1 MRAVLMT
8 AAGGPEVLEVADLPE
23 PQITG
28 ERDVKVRLRA
38 AGINPVDYKLRSGG
52 TIGGSLPVVLGVD
65 GAGVVEAI
73 GPAVTRFK
81 NGDEVYFVDGGY
93 GPTPGTYQEVK
104 IVDER
109 LLARKPERLSF
120 VEAAAA
126 PLVTITA
133 WEALRGRARVERG
146 QRVLVQAGAGGVGHM
161 AVQIARLAGARVAT
175 TVSPGPK
182 TELAS
187 SLGAELCIDYT
198 REDVAAKLRAW
209 TGTDGAD
216 VVHDTVGGKTFT
228 ACFELVRP
236 YGDLVSNVESPWE
249 DAAIEA
255 MHNRNLRVSFTWMPA
270 ARSSAGSRSGNA
282 SAGFSSRPPLTSTRA
297 SCESRSAPPS
307 RCRRQPTRTARS
319 RRARSSARRYSS
331 SAPNRPGPVAPLGQ
345 TTGPSA
351 GHRHTVPTVTTRNK
365 PDGERG

>member
-1 MRAVLMT
+1 METSGDGGRHMRAVLMT
-8 AAGGPEVLEVADLPE
+8 AVGGPGVLQVAELPE
-23 PQITG
+23 PHLTG

-38 AGINPVDYKLRSGG
+38 AGINPVDYKLRSSG
-52 TIGGSLPVVLGVD
+52 TIGGSLPVVLGID
-65 GAGVVEAI
+65 GSGVVEST
-73 GPAVTRFK
+73 GSAVTRFK
-81 NGDEVYFVDGGY
+81 EGDEVYFVDGGY

-120 VEAAAA
+120 AEAAAA

-133 WEALRGRARVERG
+133 WEALRGRARVERD

-161 AVQIARLAGARVAT
+161 SVQIARLAGARVAT
-175 TVSPGPK
+175 TVSAGQK

-209 TGTDGAD
+209 TGMDGAD

-228 ACFELVRP
+228 ACFSLVRP
-236 YGDLVSNVESPWE
+236 YGDLVSNVESRWE
-249 DAAIEA
+249 DEAITT

-270 ARSSAGSRSGNA
+270 PQVFGWQQDRERQRAILEQAATHFDAGQLRVQVGA
-282 SAGFSSRPPLTSTRA
+282 AFPLEQAADAHRALEAGTVLGKALLTMDA
-297 SCESRSAPPS
+297 
-307 RCRRQPTRTARS
+307 
-319 RRARSSARRYSS
+319 
-331 SAPNRPGPVAPLGQ
+331 
-345 TTGPSA
+345 
-351 GHRHTVPTVTTRNK
+351 
-365 PDGERG
+365 